1 MTRVRLAAVLLAGL
15 VLGASGLSA
24 QAKKTTPAQDSLKAL
39 KKDIKAD
46 KAMRKEALKAGDT
59 TKAKALKK
67 DIKADKAKRDSLK
80 KKNPGTK
87 KKSVPLD
94 APKKP

>member
-15 VLGASGLSA
+15 VLGAGGLSA
-24 QAKKTTPAQDSLKAL
+24 QQKKTTPTQDSLKAL

-46 KAMRKEALKAGDT
+46 KAQLKVAKKAGDS
-59 TKAKALKK
+59 TKARALKK

-80 KKNPGTK
+80 AKAGTK